1 MAVAI
6 QIPGIPP
13 LFNPSTQLLIAAGSV
28 LFADAIGSLQ
38 VSRPWGIYDTSG
50 NKVLDPDS
58 VGRFGFR
65 NNWKVSDY
73 PVEQGA
79 FDTYNKV
86 STPYASTI
94 TMIKGGTLT
103 DRTAFLD
110 ALDVVADSLDT
121 FSIVTPEKTYTSA
134 TIERYDLERRRES
147 GANLIIVNIHVSE
160 VRITPAVQYS
170 STRSGAQID
179 SSVPAS
185 ARTNATT
192 STGLPNPTAVKTP
205 SSAQV
210 SNLGQVS
217 SITTTIDVGII
228 Q

>member
-13 LFNPSTQLLIAAGSV
+13 LFNPATQLIIAAGSL

-38 VSRPWGIYDTSG
+38 VSRPWGIYDSSG
-50 NKVLDPDS
+50 NKVLDPDT

-79 FDTYNKV
+79 FDSYNKV
-86 STPYASTI
+86 STPYASSI
-94 TMIKGGTLT
+94 TMIKGGTLS

-110 ALDVVADSLDT
+110 ALDVVADSLT
-121 FSIVTPEKTYTSA
+121 PFSIVTPEKTYTNA
-134 TIERYDLERRRES
+134 IVERYDLERRRES
-147 GANLIIVNIHVSE
+147 GANMIIVNIHITE

-185 ARTNATT
+185 SRTNPST
-192 STGLPNPTAVKTP
+192 STGLPDPSAVKTP

-217 SITTTIDVGII
+217 SITSTIDAGII